1 MEKGKINLG
10 GGFVLEVPHYS
21 DTTKLLEAIG
31 MLVQMFVYEEI
42 ENGSCNEEDLIKMI
56 NLYVRE
62 ITRKVKEKVKG
73 NA

>member
-1 MEKGKINLG
+1 
-10 GGFVLEVPHYS
+10 
-21 DTTKLLEAIG
+21 